1 MTDKKKIQAP
11 RGVHDILPDEQKY
24 WFWVEN
30 NFREAAQAAGFE
42 RIIIPTFEST
52 ELFKRSVGEFTDIVS
67 KEMYTFK
74 DKSANSLTLRPEGTA
89 GVARAYIEHGMQALP
104 QPIQLYYWGPMFRY
118 DRPQAGRFR
127 EFYQCGLELLGD
139 SDPIVD
145 AMLIQTIAKFHERLG
160 MQEVVIKINSLG
172 TERSKGKMMTAL
184 GKLLEKNKK
193 DLCADCKLRLK
204 KNPLRVLDCK
214 VGKCREILDGI
225 SSSLIDSLDD
235 ESKKRFTKVLEYLD
249 EMRVEYE
256 LDPKLVRGLDYYTH
270 TVFEVVVRG
279 SEELSLGGGG
289 RYDTLIKQL
298 GGPDTSAFGYA
309 GGVERVIDTLKQQA
323 IAVPDLVQSDI
334 FIVQLGDRAKPKA
347 IEVIEKLEL
356 ANLRVSSALGRG
368 SIQAQLRLASKLH
381 TPLTVIIGDQEVHD
395 KNVIIRDMVDRA
407 QETVID
413 RDVVKITLKKL
424 EEKGLRVPNV
434 YESH

>member
-11 RGVHDILPDEQKY
+11 RGVKDILPDEQKY

-30 NFREAAQAAGFE
+30 NFREIAQAAGFE
-42 RIIIPTFEST
+42 RIILPTFEAT

-89 GVARAYIEHGMQALP
+89 GVARAYIEHGMQTWP
-104 QPIQLYYWGPMFRY
+104 QPVQLYYWGPMFRY

-127 EFYQCGLELLGD
+127 EFYHGGLEILGD
-139 SDPIVD
+139 ADPIGD
-145 AMLIQTIAKFHERLG
+145 AMLIQTVAKFHQKLG
-160 MQEVVIKINSLG
+160 LKGVVVKINSLG
-172 TERSKGKMMTAL
+172 TDRSKNRMMNAL
-184 GKLLEKNKK
+184 GKLLEKHKK
-193 DLCADCKLRLK
+193 ELCADCKVRLK

-214 VGKCREILDGI
+214 AGKCREILEDIGTG
-225 SSSLIDSLDD
+225 LIDSLDD

-256 LDPKLVRGLDYYTH
+256 LDPRLVRGLDYYTH

-279 SEELSLGGGG
+279 NEELSLGGGG
-289 RYDTLIKQL
+289 RYDSLIKQL
-298 GGPDTSAFGYA
+298 GGPDTPAVGYA
-309 GGVERVIDTLKQQA
+309 GGIERVVDILKQQA
-323 IAVPDLVQSDI
+323 VTVPDLVQSDV
-334 FIVQLGDRAKPKA
+334 FIIQLGDRAKPKA
-347 IEVIEKLEL
+347 IDVVEKLEV
-356 ANLRVSSALGRG
+356 AGLRVSSALGRG

-381 TPLTVIIGDQEVHD
+381 SPLSIIIGDQEVHD
-395 KNVIIRDMVDRA
+395 KNIILRDMEDRA

-413 RDVVKITLKKL
+413 RDIVKLTLKKL
-424 EEKGLRVPNV
+424 EEKGLRIPTI
-434 YESH
+434 YEG